1 MFRGLKMAQARTIN
15 EKQAKTMFAFLS
27 TQRNAIRNQAMF
39 ALSYYCGL
47 RAKEIASL
55 KVGDVLKADGSI
67 KDVADLSAEQTKGR
81 SGREFYINK
90 HAKQHIAALIK
101 SMPVVEPHFPLLQ
114 VMGKR
119 KAFSANGIAIA
130 MRNIYNDAG
139 FTGCSSHTG
148 RRSAISQLANKGVGI
163 RIIQKFSGHRQLQ
176 SVQHYLDANEEMV
189 KNAAE
194 LLV

>member
-1 MFRGLKMAQARTIN
+1 MFGGCKMAQARTIN
-15 EKQAKTMFAFLS
+15 EKEAKRLFAFVG
-27 TQRNAIRNQAMF
+27 TQRNAIRNKAML

-55 KVGDVLKADGSI
+55 TIGDVMKANGTI
-67 KDVADLSAEQTKGR
+67 KDVADLSAEQTKGNK
-81 SGREFYINK
+81 GREFYINSI
-90 HAKQHIAALIK
+90 AKQHIATLLK
-101 SMPVVEPHFPLLQ
+101 TMHKVEPHYPLLQ

-130 MRNIYNDAG
+130 MRNIYNSAG

-148 RRSAISQLANKGVGI
+148 RRSAISTLANKGVGI

-189 KNAAE
+189 KNAVE
-194 LLV
+194 LVK

>member
-1 MFRGLKMAQARTIN
+1 MPQARTIN
-15 EKQAKTMFAFLS
+15 EKQAKAMFAFLS
-27 TQRNAIRNQAMF
+27 TGRNAARNRAMF
-39 ALSYYCGL
+39 ALSYFCGL
-47 RAKEIASL
+47 RAKEIACL
-55 KVGDVLKADGSI
+55 TVGDVLKADRSI
-67 KDVADLSAEQTKGR
+67 KDVSYLRAAQTKGDR
-81 SGREFYINK
+81 GREFYINRQ
-90 HAKQHIAALIK
+90 AKGHIAAYLKECEKAAPDHPLIT
-101 SMPVVEPHFPLLQ
+101 

-130 MRNIYNDAG
+130 MRNIYMAAG

-189 KNAAE
+189 KNAVD
-194 LLV
+194 LIT

>member
-1 MFRGLKMAQARTIN
+1 MAQARTIN

-67 KDVADLSAEQTKGR
+67 KDVADLSAEQTKG
-81 SGREFYINK
+81 SNGREFYINK

-101 SMPVVEPHFPLLQ
+101 SMPVVELHFPLLQ

>member
-27 TQRNAIRNQAMF
+27 TQRNAKRNKPRF

-67 KDVADLSAEQTKGR
+67 KDVADLSAEQTKG
-81 SGREFYINK
+81 SNGREFYINK

>member
-1 MFRGLKMAQARTIN
+1 MFGGLKMAQARTIN

-67 KDVADLSAEQTKGR
+67 KDVADLSAEQTKG
-81 SGREFYINK
+81 SNGREFYINK

>member
-67 KDVADLSAEQTKGR
+67 KDVADLSAEQTKG
-81 SGREFYINK
+81 SNGREFYINK

-101 SMPVVEPHFPLLQ
+101 SMPVVEPHFPMLQ

>member
-1 MFRGLKMAQARTIN
+1 MPQARTIN
-15 EKQAKTMFAFLS
+15 EKQAKAMFAFLS
-27 TQRNAIRNQAMF
+27 TKPNAPRNQAMF

-55 KVGDVLKADGSI
+55 RVGDVRKADGSI
-67 KDVADLSAEQTKGR
+67 RDVADLSAAQTKGNK
-81 SGREFYINK
+81 GREFYINK
-90 HAKQHIAALIK
+90 HAKQHIAALLK
-101 SMPVVEPHFPLLQ
+101 SMPVAEPSHPLFQ

-119 KAFSANGIAIA
+119 TAFSANGIAIA
-130 MRNIYNDAG
+130 MRNFYGDAG

-189 KNAAE
+189 KNAVE

>member
-15 EKQAKTMFAFLS
+15 VKQAKTMFAFLS

-67 KDVADLSAEQTKGR
+67 KDVADLSAEQTKG
-81 SGREFYINK
+81 SNGREFYINK

>member
-67 KDVADLSAEQTKGR
+67 KDVADLSAEQTKG
-81 SGREFYINK
+81 SNGREFYINK

-148 RRSAISQLANKGVGI
+148 RISAISQLANKGVGI

>member
-1 MFRGLKMAQARTIN
+1 MPQARTIN
-15 EKQAKTMFAFLS
+15 EKQAKAMFAFLS
-27 TQRNAIRNQAMF
+27 TKPNAIRNQAMF

-55 KVGDVLKADGSI
+55 RVGDLLKEDGTV
-67 KDVADLSAEQTKGR
+67 KDVADLNATQTKG
-81 SGREFYINK
+81 SKGREFYINK
-90 HAKQHIAALIK
+90 QAKRHIIALIK
-101 SMPVVEPHFPLLQ
+101 SMPAAEQNHPLVQ

-130 MRNIYNDAG
+130 MRNFYRDAG

-189 KNAAE
+189 KNAVE

>member
-67 KDVADLSAEQTKGR
+67 KDVADLSAEQTKG
-81 SGREFYINK
+81 SNGREFYINK
-90 HAKQHIAALIK
+90 HAKQHLAALIK
-101 SMPVVEPHFPLLQ
+101 SMPVVELHFPLLQ

>member
-1 MFRGLKMAQARTIN
+1 MAQARTIN
-15 EKQAKTMFAFLS
+15 EKEAKRLFAFIG
-27 TQRNAIRNQAMF
+27 TQRNAIRNKAML

-55 KVGDVLKADGSI
+55 KIGDVMKANGTI
-67 KDVADLSAEQTKGR
+67 KDVADLCAEQTKGNR
-81 SGREFYINK
+81 GREFYINSY
-90 HAKQHIAALIK
+90 AKQHIAALIK
-101 SMPVVEPHFPLLQ
+101 SMPLVDADFPLLQ

-130 MRNIYNDAG
+130 IRNIYASAG

-148 RRSAISQLANKGVGI
+148 RRSAISALANKGVGI

>member
-67 KDVADLSAEQTKGR
+67 KDVADLSAEQTKG
-81 SGREFYINK
+81 SNGREFYINK

-148 RRSAISQLANKGVGI
+148 RRSATSQLANKGVGI

>member
-27 TQRNAIRNQAMF
+27 TQRNAISNQAMF

-67 KDVADLSAEQTKGR
+67 KDVADLSAEQTKG
-81 SGREFYINK
+81 SNGREFYINK

>member
-1 MFRGLKMAQARTIN
+1 MFGGLKMAQARTIN
-15 EKQAKTMFAFLS
+15 EKEAKRLFTFVGIR
-27 TQRNAIRNQAMF
+27 RNPIRNKAML

-55 KVGDVLKADGSI
+55 TIGDVIKANGTI
-67 KDVADLSAEQTKGR
+67 KDVADLSAEQTKGDR
-81 SGREFYINK
+81 GREFYINNA
-90 HAKQHIAALIK
+90 AKQHIATLIK
-101 SMPVVEPHFPLLQ
+101 SMPKVEHHFPLLQ

-119 KAFSANGIAIA
+119 KAFNANGIAIA

-148 RRSAISQLANKGVGI
+148 RRSAISTLANKGVGI

-189 KNAAE
+189 KNAVE
-194 LLV
+194 LVV

>member
-1 MFRGLKMAQARTIN
+1 MPQARTIN
-15 EKQAKTMFAFLS
+15 EREAKVMFASFN
-27 TQRNAIRNQAMF
+27 TKRNAVRNKAMF

-55 KVGDVLKADGSI
+55 RVGDVLKKDGTI
-67 KDVADLSAEQTKGR
+67 KDVADLSAEQTKG
-81 SGREFYINK
+81 SKGREFYINK

-114 VMGKR
+114 VMGRR

-130 MRNIYNDAG
+130 MRNLYDDAG
-139 FTGCSSHTG
+139 FTGCSSHSG

>member
-67 KDVADLSAEQTKGR
+67 KDVADLSAEQTKG
-81 SGREFYINK
+81 SNGREFYINK
-90 HAKQHIAALIK
+90 HAKQHLAALIK
-101 SMPVVEPHFPLLQ
+101 SMPVVELHFPLLQ

-148 RRSAISQLANKGVGI
+148 RRSATSQLANKSVGI

>member
-67 KDVADLSAEQTKGR
+67 KDVADLSAEQTKG
-81 SGREFYINK
+81 SNGREFYINK

-101 SMPVVEPHFPLLQ
+101 SMPVVKPHFPLLQ

-194 LLV
+194 LLM

>member
-1 MFRGLKMAQARTIN
+1 MPQARTIN
-15 EKQAKTMFAFLS
+15 ERQAKAMFAYLRTRS
-27 TQRNAIRNQAMF
+27 NAKRNQAMF

-55 KVGDVLKADGSI
+55 KIGDVCKADGSI
-67 KDVADLSAEQTKGR
+67 KDVADLNAAQTKGNK
-81 SGREFYINK
+81 GREFYINK
-90 HAKQHIAALIK
+90 HAKQHLTALIK
-101 SMPVVEPHFPLLQ
+101 SLPVAEPDHPLVQ

-119 KAFSANGIAIA
+119 KSFSANGIAIA
-130 MRNIYNDAG
+130 MRNFYGDAG

-189 KNAAE
+189 KNAVE

>member
-1 MFRGLKMAQARTIN
+1 MFGGLKMAQARTIN
-15 EKQAKTMFAFLS
+15 EKEAKRLFAFVG
-27 TQRNAIRNQAMF
+27 TQRNPIRNKAML

-55 KVGDVLKADGSI
+55 TIGGVIKANGTI
-67 KDVADLSAEQTKGR
+67 KDVADLSAEQTKGDR
-81 SGREFYINK
+81 GREFYINNA
-90 HAKQHIAALIK
+90 AKQHIATLIK
-101 SMPVVEPHFPLLQ
+101 SMPKVEHHFPLLQ

-119 KAFSANGIAIA
+119 KAFNANGIAIA

-148 RRSAISQLANKGVGI
+148 RRSAISTLANKGVGI

-189 KNAAE
+189 KNAVE
-194 LLV
+194 LVV

>member
-67 KDVADLSAEQTKGR
+67 KDVADLSAEQTKG
-81 SGREFYINK
+81 SNGREFYINK

-119 KAFSANGIAIA
+119 TAFSANGIAIA

>member
-1 MFRGLKMAQARTIN
+1 MTQARTIN
-15 EKQAKTMFAFLS
+15 EKQARTMFAFITS
-27 TQRNAIRNQAMF
+27 QRNATRNKAMF

-55 KVGDVLKADGSI
+55 TIGDVVKADGTI
-67 KDVADLSAEQTKGR
+67 KDVADLSAEQTKGNE
-81 SGREFYINK
+81 GREFYLNT
-90 HAKQHIAALIK
+90 HAKQHIAALLK
-101 SMPVVEPHFPLLQ
+101 TMPKIEPHFPLLQ

-119 KAFSANGIAIA
+119 KAFSANGIATA
-130 MRNIYNDAG
+130 LRNLYIDAG

-176 SVQHYLDANEEMV
+176 SVEHYLDANEEMV

-194 LLV
+194 LLS

>member
-67 KDVADLSAEQTKGR
+67 KDVADLSAEQTKG
-81 SGREFYINK
+81 SNGREFYINK

-148 RRSAISQLANKGVGI
+148 RRSAISQLANKGIGI

>member
-1 MFRGLKMAQARTIN
+1 MFRGLKKAQARTIN

-67 KDVADLSAEQTKGR
+67 KDVADLSAEQTKG
-81 SGREFYINK
+81 SNGREFYINK

>member
-1 MFRGLKMAQARTIN
+1 MPQARTIN
-15 EKQAKTMFAFLS
+15 EKQARSLFAFIS
-27 TQRNAIRNQAMF
+27 AGRNPLRNKAMF

-55 KVGDVLKADGSI
+55 KIGDIVKADGSV
-67 KDVADLSAEQTKGR
+67 KDVSYLSAAQTKGNK
-81 SGREFYINK
+81 GREFFINE
-90 HAKQHIAALIK
+90 HAKNHIAAYLKSREKVAHDYPLI
-101 SMPVVEPHFPLLQ
+101 S

-130 MRNIYNDAG
+130 MRNIYINAG

-163 RIIQKFSGHRQLQ
+163 RIIQKFSGHKQLQ
-176 SVQHYLDANEEMV
+176 SVQHYLDANEELI
-189 KNAAE
+189 KSAIK
-194 LLV
+194 LIR

>member
-1 MFRGLKMAQARTIN
+1 MPQARTIN
-15 EKQAKTMFAFLS
+15 EKQAKTLFAYLS
-27 TQRNAIRNQAMF
+27 TGRNPTRNRAMF

-55 KVGDVLKADGSI
+55 TVGDVLKADGSI
-67 KDVADLSAEQTKGR
+67 KDVADLRAAQTKGDK
-81 SGREFYINK
+81 GREFYINK
-90 HAKQHIAALIK
+90 HAKGHVAAYIKDRGQVASDHPLI
-101 SMPVVEPHFPLLQ
+101 S

-130 MRNIYNDAG
+130 MRNIYIGAG

-148 RRSAISQLANKGVGI
+148 RRSSISQLANKGVGI

-189 KNAAE
+189 KNAVE
-194 LLV
+194 LLA

>member
-1 MFRGLKMAQARTIN
+1 MAQARTIN
-15 EKQAKTMFAFLS
+15 EKEAKRLFAFVG
-27 TQRNAIRNQAMF
+27 TQRNATRNKAML

-55 KVGDVLKADGSI
+55 TIGDVMKANGTI
-67 KDVADLSAEQTKGR
+67 KHVADLSAEQTKGNK
-81 SGREFYINK
+81 GGEFYINSI
-90 HAKQHIAALIK
+90 AKKHIAALLK
-101 SMPVVEPHFPLLQ
+101 TMHKAEPHYPLLQ

-130 MRNIYNDAG
+130 MRNLYNSAG

-148 RRSAISQLANKGVGI
+148 RRSAISTLANKGVGI

-189 KNAAE
+189 KNAVE
-194 LLV
+194 LVI